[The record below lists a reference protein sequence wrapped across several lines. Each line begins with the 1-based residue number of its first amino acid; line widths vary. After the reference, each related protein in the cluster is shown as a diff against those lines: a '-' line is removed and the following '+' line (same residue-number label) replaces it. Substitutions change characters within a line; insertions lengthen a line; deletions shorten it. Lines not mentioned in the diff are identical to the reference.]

1 MRLCMPAGLKT
12 CDLSENKLTRVPPA
26 LAAAKHM
33 LRLDLAGNSGL
44 SVSVADVDSIL
55 VPMARLHILALP
67 NTALPAEVAAH
78 LRLRMPKLRVRQV
91 PANEVSEQTCSAA

>member
-1 MRLCMPAGLKT
+1 MPAGLKT

-44 SVSVADVDSIL
+44 SVTVADVDSIL